1 MATQANPWRSRK
13 YSDAIILLA
22 CFSFMA
28 SYYVKICLCSPSKAH
43 IDLSSSDGSLSSS
56 EMNNYSLPTAS
67 TPRPADDTEV
77 LSQRIPGQEE
87 VVLETP
93 QGETPDAGLMGKIPM
108 DSDEGGRSKLGPQ
121 PDTAS
126 EPLVVPD

>member
-1 MATQANPWRSRK
+1 M
-13 YSDAIILLA
+13 
-22 CFSFMA
+22 FSFMA
-28 SYYVKICLCSPSKAH
+28 SYHVKICLCSPSKAH

-93 QGETPDAGLMGKIPM
+93 QGETPDAGLMGGKIPM
-108 DSDEGGRSKLGPQ
+108 DSDEGAAAGLAPSRILRRNLQWFRIQAGSPPPRG
-121 PDTAS
+121 AS
-126 EPLVVPD
+126 RLCR